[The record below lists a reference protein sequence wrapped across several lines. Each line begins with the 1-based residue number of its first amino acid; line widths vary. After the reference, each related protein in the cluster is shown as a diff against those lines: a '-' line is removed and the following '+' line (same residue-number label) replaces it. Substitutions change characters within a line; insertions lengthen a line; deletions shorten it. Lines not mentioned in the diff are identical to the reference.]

1 MPSLDVR
8 TRPNGQARTRRGRP
22 ALSEVGTEPD
32 YRFSLANERTFLAWN
47 RTALALLAAGLAVAN
62 LLPRFGFPHTRLIV
76 SLALIGL
83 GAWLAFLSYPAW
95 EAKER
100 AMREGRP
107 LPSFRAPRVVAIGV
121 GLVSVLAA
129 VGVIIH
135 RGT

>member
-1 MPSLDVR
+1 MRSLDLTAR
-8 TRPNGQARTRRGRP
+8 ADGQERSRRRRPP
-22 ALSEVGTEPD
+22 LHEVGTEPD

-76 SLALIGL
+76 SLVLIGL
-83 GAWLAFLSYPAW
+83 GAGLAFLSYPAW

-107 LPSFRAPRVVAIGV
+107 LPTFRAPRVVAIGV
-121 GLVSVLAA
+121 GLVSILAA
-129 VGVIIH
+129 VGIIIH